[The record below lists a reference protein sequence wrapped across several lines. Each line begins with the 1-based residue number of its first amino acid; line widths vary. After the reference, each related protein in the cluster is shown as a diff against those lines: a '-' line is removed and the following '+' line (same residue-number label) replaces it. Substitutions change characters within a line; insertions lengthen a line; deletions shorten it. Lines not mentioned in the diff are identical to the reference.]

1 MLHPVA
7 GLRPTRRL
15 KRPVHPDGHRY
26 GVPQFAGVLSVQGPD
41 ALHNGGQIGAAP
53 HVLVDEKAGEDVGQA
68 PWMWRCRPWSTGVA
82 LDRPS
87 SPPRERHA
95 NAPLRDCHISDTFT
109 LRQPIT
115 YRYSPGMTTYG
126 YIRTSRQRIQGTA
139 GSDPEAQAHQL
150 RQEGVPEA
158 NIFRDVGVSGGTG
171 TNSRAGWRA
180 LDAQLVSGDILVV
193 VAIDRIGRRWMD
205 TVNAVRDLR
214 TREVRIRSLAQSE
227 ATWVTYLAAEPDTA
241 EAVIGDILTTFMAWA
256 AEQELQAV
264 SRRTR
269 AGLERARAEGKTLGP
284 PSRVDDGQVEAMA
297 RLRREGQSFRS
308 IGRVFGVSRTTVQ
321 RRLQE
326 QEAGNLEDSRTA

>member
-1 MLHPVA
+1 
-7 GLRPTRRL
+7 
-15 KRPVHPDGHRY
+15 
-26 GVPQFAGVLSVQGPD
+26 
-41 ALHNGGQIGAAP
+41 
-53 HVLVDEKAGEDVGQA
+53 
-68 PWMWRCRPWSTGVA
+68 
-82 LDRPS
+82 
-87 SPPRERHA
+87 
-95 NAPLRDCHISDTFT
+95 
-109 LRQPIT
+109 
-115 YRYSPGMTTYG
+115 MTTYG

-171 TNSRAGWRA
+171 TNSRAGWRV
-180 LDAQLVSGDILVV
+180 LNAQLVSGDILVV

-214 TREVRIRSLAQSE
+214 TREVRIRSLAKSE

-284 PSRVDDGQVEAMA
+284 PTRVDDDQVEAMA
-297 RLRREGQSFRS
+297 RLRREWQSFRS
-308 IGRVFGVSRTTVQ
+308 IGRMFGVSRTTVQ

>member
-1 MLHPVA
+1 M
-7 GLRPTRRL
+7 T
-15 KRPVHPDGHRY
+15 
-26 GVPQFAGVLSVQGPD
+26 
-41 ALHNGGQIGAAP
+41 
-53 HVLVDEKAGEDVGQA
+53 
-68 PWMWRCRPWSTGVA
+68 
-82 LDRPS
+82 
-87 SPPRERHA
+87 
-95 NAPLRDCHISDTFT
+95 
-109 LRQPIT
+109 
-115 YRYSPGMTTYG
+115 TTYG

-158 NIFRDVGVSGGTG
+158 NIYRDVGVSGGTG

-180 LDAQLVSGDILVV
+180 LNARLVSGDILVV

-227 ATWVTYLAAEPDTA
+227 ATWVTYLASEPDTA

-284 PSRVDDGQVEAMA
+284 PPRVDDDQVEAMA

-308 IGRVFGVSRTTVQ
+308 IGRIFGVSRTTVQ

-326 QEAGNLEDSRTA
+326 QEAGNLEDSQTA

>member
-1 MLHPVA
+1 
-7 GLRPTRRL
+7 
-15 KRPVHPDGHRY
+15 
-26 GVPQFAGVLSVQGPD
+26 
-41 ALHNGGQIGAAP
+41 
-53 HVLVDEKAGEDVGQA
+53 
-68 PWMWRCRPWSTGVA
+68 
-82 LDRPS
+82 
-87 SPPRERHA
+87 
-95 NAPLRDCHISDTFT
+95 
-109 LRQPIT
+109 
-115 YRYSPGMTTYG
+115 MTTYG

-171 TNSRAGWRA
+171 TNSRAGWRT
-180 LDAQLVSGDILVV
+180 LNSQLVSGDILVV

-227 ATWVTYLAAEPDTA
+227 ATWVTYLAAEP
-241 EAVIGDILTTFMAWA
+241 
-256 AEQELQAV
+256 ELQAV

-269 AGLERARAEGKTLGP
+269 ADLERARAEGKTLGP
-284 PSRVDDGQVEAMA
+284 PTRVDDDQVEAMA

-308 IGRVFGVSRTTVQ
+308 IGRMFGVSRTTVQ

>member
-1 MLHPVA
+1 
-7 GLRPTRRL
+7 
-15 KRPVHPDGHRY
+15 
-26 GVPQFAGVLSVQGPD
+26 
-41 ALHNGGQIGAAP
+41 
-53 HVLVDEKAGEDVGQA
+53 
-68 PWMWRCRPWSTGVA
+68 
-82 LDRPS
+82 
-87 SPPRERHA
+87 
-95 NAPLRDCHISDTFT
+95 
-109 LRQPIT
+109 
-115 YRYSPGMTTYG
+115 MTTYG
-126 YIRTSRQRIQGTA
+126 YIRTSRQRIEGTS

-150 RQEGVPEA
+150 RQDGVPEA

-180 LDAQLVSGDILVV
+180 LDAKLAAGDTLVV
-193 VAIDRIGRRWMD
+193 VAIDRIDRRWMD

-214 TREVRIRSLAQSE
+214 AREVKIRSLAQSE

-269 AGLERARAEGKTLGP
+269 AGLEKARAGGKTLGP
-284 PSRVDDGQVEAMA
+284 PSRVDDDQVEAMS

-308 IGRVFGVSRTTVQ
+308 IGRLFGVSSTTMQ

-326 QEAGNLEDSRTA
+326 AVHLEDAPTS

>member
-1 MLHPVA
+1 
-7 GLRPTRRL
+7 
-15 KRPVHPDGHRY
+15 
-26 GVPQFAGVLSVQGPD
+26 
-41 ALHNGGQIGAAP
+41 
-53 HVLVDEKAGEDVGQA
+53 
-68 PWMWRCRPWSTGVA
+68 
-82 LDRPS
+82 
-87 SPPRERHA
+87 
-95 NAPLRDCHISDTFT
+95 
-109 LRQPIT
+109 
-115 YRYSPGMTTYG
+115 MTTYG

-158 NIFRDVGVSGGTG
+158 NIHRDVGVSGGTG

-180 LDAQLVSGDILVV
+180 LNARLVSGDILVV

-214 TREVRIRSLAQSE
+214 AREVRIRSLAQSE

-284 PSRVDDGQVEAMA
+284 PPRVDDDQVEAMA

-308 IGRVFGVSRTTVQ
+308 IGRIFGVSRTTVQ

-326 QEAGNLEDSRTA
+326 QEAANLEEDSQTDYKEAEQKRRHGPGPGGEVNEKTVRNALKAGP

>member
-1 MLHPVA
+1 
-7 GLRPTRRL
+7 
-15 KRPVHPDGHRY
+15 
-26 GVPQFAGVLSVQGPD
+26 
-41 ALHNGGQIGAAP
+41 
-53 HVLVDEKAGEDVGQA
+53 
-68 PWMWRCRPWSTGVA
+68 
-82 LDRPS
+82 
-87 SPPRERHA
+87 
-95 NAPLRDCHISDTFT
+95 
-109 LRQPIT
+109 
-115 YRYSPGMTTYG
+115 MTTYG
-126 YIRTSRQRIQGTA
+126 YIRTSRQRIQGTT

-171 TNSRAGWRA
+171 TNSQAGWRA
-180 LDAQLVSGDILVV
+180 LNSQLVSGDILVV

-284 PSRVDDGQVEAMA
+284 PTRVDDDQVEAMP
-297 RLRREGQSFRS
+297 G
-308 IGRVFGVSRTTVQ
+308 
-321 RRLQE
+321 
-326 QEAGNLEDSRTA
+326 

>member
-1 MLHPVA
+1 
-7 GLRPTRRL
+7 
-15 KRPVHPDGHRY
+15 
-26 GVPQFAGVLSVQGPD
+26 
-41 ALHNGGQIGAAP
+41 
-53 HVLVDEKAGEDVGQA
+53 
-68 PWMWRCRPWSTGVA
+68 
-82 LDRPS
+82 
-87 SPPRERHA
+87 
-95 NAPLRDCHISDTFT
+95 
-109 LRQPIT
+109 
-115 YRYSPGMTTYG
+115 MTTYG

-171 TNSRAGWRA
+171 TNSRAGWRV
-180 LDAQLVSGDILVV
+180 LNAQLVSGDILVV

-284 PSRVDDGQVEAMA
+284 PTRVDDDQVEAMA

-308 IGRVFGVSRTTVQ
+308 IGRMFGVSRTTVQ
-321 RRLQE
+321 RRLLDLTP
-326 QEAGNLEDSRTA
+326 AGFHWLHRSISGGCGRRVCRSFGSLDSEGVQLLKQLG

>member
-1 MLHPVA
+1 
-7 GLRPTRRL
+7 
-15 KRPVHPDGHRY
+15 
-26 GVPQFAGVLSVQGPD
+26 
-41 ALHNGGQIGAAP
+41 
-53 HVLVDEKAGEDVGQA
+53 
-68 PWMWRCRPWSTGVA
+68 
-82 LDRPS
+82 
-87 SPPRERHA
+87 
-95 NAPLRDCHISDTFT
+95 
-109 LRQPIT
+109 
-115 YRYSPGMTTYG
+115 MTATYG

-158 NIFRDVGVSGGTG
+158 NIYRDVGVSGGTG

-180 LDAQLVSGDILVV
+180 LNARLVSGDILVV

-227 ATWVTYLAAEPDTA
+227 ATWVTYLASEPDTA
-241 EAVIGDILTTFMAWA
+241 EAVIGDILTTFIAWA

-264 SRRTR
+264 SRRTK
-269 AGLERARAEGKTLGP
+269 AGLERARADGKTLGP
-284 PSRVDDGQVEAMA
+284 PPRVDDDQVEDMA

-308 IGRVFGVSRTTVQ
+308 IGRIFGVSRTTVQ

-326 QEAGNLEDSRTA
+326 QEAVNLEDSQTS

>member
-1 MLHPVA
+1 M
-7 GLRPTRRL
+7 T
-15 KRPVHPDGHRY
+15 
-26 GVPQFAGVLSVQGPD
+26 
-41 ALHNGGQIGAAP
+41 
-53 HVLVDEKAGEDVGQA
+53 
-68 PWMWRCRPWSTGVA
+68 
-82 LDRPS
+82 
-87 SPPRERHA
+87 
-95 NAPLRDCHISDTFT
+95 
-109 LRQPIT
+109 
-115 YRYSPGMTTYG
+115 TTYG
-126 YIRTSRQRIQGTA
+126 YIRTSRQRIQGAA

-158 NIFRDVGVSGGTG
+158 NIYRDVGVSGGTG

-180 LDAQLVSGDILVV
+180 LDARLVSGDILVV

-214 TREVRIRSLAQSE
+214 AREVRIRSLAQSE
-227 ATWVTYLAAEPDTA
+227 ATWVTYLASEPDTA

-284 PSRVDDGQVEAMA
+284 PPRVDDDQVEAMA
-297 RLRREGQSFRS
+297 RLRGEGQSFRS
-308 IGRVFGVSRTTVQ
+308 IGRIFGVSRTTVQ

-326 QEAGNLEDSRTA
+326 QEAVNLEDSQTS